1 MFLKRCQAEFLKQ
14 HIAKTC
20 ALRMMR
26 FFEPG
31 INRGIVKRG
40 RERQAQDLT
49 LRCWPGE
56 EQWKKESIQD
66 LRKKSG
72 EILKFLSFFS
82 FSSTVLPS
90 PQVSNQL
97 SLTLSYPFPAL
108 ACRVAFSSPSAIIP
122 KKRCG
127 GIRGL
132 PDCRSGRSLSL
143 LVCGHLVEF
152 CSAHTPQRR
161 GSATG
166 TSSASSA
173 YVRP

>member
-1 MFLKRCQAEFLKQ
+1 MFLKRCQAEFLRQ

-20 ALRMMR
+20 ALHMMR

-40 RERQAQDLT
+40 CERQAQDLT

-56 EQWKKESIQD
+56 EQRKKKESIQD
-66 LRKKSG
+66 WRKKSG
-72 EILKFLSFFS
+72 EILKFLNT

-97 SLTLSYPFPAL
+97 SLILSYPFPAL

-122 KKRCG
+122 PKITVRRNK
-127 GIRGL
+127 GL
-132 PDCRSGRSLSL
+132 PKQPQPLAARLWSSGRIL
-143 LVCGHLVEF
+143 L
-152 CSAHTPQRR
+152 CSHSTKARICYWNLKHFLRLC
-161 GSATG
+161 
-166 TSSASSA
+166 
-173 YVRP
+173 